1 MNSKSMKKAIIF
13 AAAVLATAT
22 AGARTLSQA
31 EAIDT
36 IIGNNTRLK
45 ALRANAEAD
54 YQSDLYE
61 AKRLNDPEVEF
72 EHLWGPDD
80 NKKWNIGVSQ
90 SFDWPGA
97 YGKRIRTAESRR
109 QAWTYRYAAEELSL
123 RTSAK
128 EAFAMGV
135 YARRRLDLLQRVY
148 ENMDSLRNY
157 ITTGYRDGQLT
168 ILDVKKIQL
177 ELYGLRARIADVSQE
192 SMQAGA
198 ELAALNDGNALDAD
212 FGAYPAEPM
221 YDLSR
226 YLEYASSANPDVT
239 AAEATAKSAR
249 LDADAVAASRMPGFT
264 VGYRHA
270 FEEEQHFNGFAIG
283 VSLPVYS
290 RSRAVKAAKLRATAS
305 GFDAAE
311 ASASARSAVTAAYSV
326 AEKRR
331 NALSELNDVTL
342 DESYPRLLLMAYKG
356 GQINVITY
364 IQELN
369 YYLSAREARLD
380 AEYQLRLAL
389 ITLNK
394 YNPAE

>member
-1 MNSKSMKKAIIF
+1 
-13 AAAVLATAT
+13 
-22 AGARTLSQA
+22 
-31 EAIDT
+31 
-36 IIGNNTRLK
+36 
-45 ALRANAEAD
+45 
-54 YQSDLYE
+54 
-61 AKRLNDPEVEF
+61 
-72 EHLWGPDD
+72 
-80 NKKWNIGVSQ
+80 
-90 SFDWPGA
+90 
-97 YGKRIRTAESRR
+97 
-109 QAWTYRYAAEELSL
+109 
-123 RTSAK
+123 
-128 EAFAMGV
+128 MGV

-369 YYLSAREARLD
+369 YYLSARETRLD

>member
-13 AAAVLATAT
+13 AVAAFAAAT

-36 IIGNNTRLK
+36 IISNNSRLK

-369 YYLSAREARLD
+369 YYLSARETRLD